1 MRISAWSSYVCSSEL
16 PSGVLATEAANNAT
30 VGAGFIPTLTL
41 GIPGTPPDAII
52 LGALLVHGV
61 RTGPNLFNE
70 QSSIVYTFMFGLLV
84 ATILMLPIGLL
95 LGRYAFRTVI
105 AVPKHVLVPMI
116 ALMMILGTYAIQN
129 SLGDVGIM
137 LGLGVVAWLLSR
149 VGFGPAPIVL
159 GVVLGPLAEEGFCQ
173 IGSESVGERVCP
185 YWYNSVV

>member
-1 MRISAWSSYVCSSEL
+1 
-16 PSGVLATEAANNAT
+16 
-30 VGAGFIPTLTL
+30 
-41 GIPGTPPDAII
+41 
-52 LGALLVHGV
+52 
-61 RTGPNLFNE
+61 
-70 QSSIVYTFMFGLLV
+70 MFGLLV

-149 VGFGPAPIVL
+149 VGFGPARS
-159 GVVLGPLAEEGFCQ
+159 EERR
-173 IGSESVGERVCP
+173 VGKGCVSKCRSRWST
-185 YWYNSVV
+185 YH

>member
-1 MRISAWSSYVCSSEL
+1 MCALVTGVQTCAL
-16 PSGVLATEAANNAT
+16 PIDAEARRASRTPERFGRGGPNGVLATEAANNAT
-30 VGAGFIPTLTL
+30 GGSGFIPTLTL

-52 LGALLVHGV
+52 LVALLVHGV

-116 ALMMILGTYAIQN
+116 ALMMILGTYAIQT
-129 SLGDVGIM
+129 SLGAVGLM
-137 LGLGVVAWLLSR
+137 LGLGDRQTDEW
-149 VGFGPAPIVL
+149 GTG
-159 GVVLGPLAEEGFCQ
+159 G
-173 IGSESVGERVCP
+173 
-185 YWYNSVV
+185 

>member
-1 MRISAWSSYVCSSEL
+1 MIRRPPRS
-16 PSGVLATEAANNAT
+16 TRT
-30 VGAGFIPTLTL
+30 DTLFPYTTL
-41 GIPGTPPDAII
+41 F
-52 LGALLVHGV
+52 
-61 RTGPNLFNE
+61 R
-70 QSSIVYTFMFGLLV
+70 S
-84 ATILMLPIGLL
+84 TILMLPIGLL

-159 GVVLGPLAEEGFCQ
+159 GVVLGPIAEQGFE
-173 IGSESVGERVCP
+173 IGRAHV
-185 YWYNSVV
+185 

>member
-1 MRISAWSSYVCSSEL
+1 MMRRPQRSIRPCRLFPYTTRCRS
-16 PSGVLATEAANNAT
+16 
-30 VGAGFIPTLTL
+30 
-41 GIPGTPPDAII
+41 I

-116 ALMMILGTYAIQN
+116 ALIIIL
-129 SLGDVGIM
+129 
-137 LGLGVVAWLLSR
+137 
-149 VGFGPAPIVL
+149 
-159 GVVLGPLAEEGFCQ
+159 E
-173 IGSESVGERVCP
+173 IGRTHV
-185 YWYNSVV
+185 